1 MVSSSRGSALWI
13 IGTSFIGMFVP
24 SVRINILRLPL
35 YGLEKP
41 QLLSVILKLEREADA
56 VSDVSIWLIS

>member
-1 MVSSSRGSALWI
+1 M
-13 IGTSFIGMFVP
+13 SFIGMFVP

-35 YGLEKP
+35 CGLEKP

-56 VSDVSIWLIS
+56 VSEGLIWLIS